1 MATPTTLPAS
11 FVAGNILE
19 AAQLNNLRGAFRVL
33 QVVAAAYSVQTA
45 SSTST
50 YATTG
55 LSATITPQATTNT
68 ILVNVSMSIGMS
80 ADANNITGFRI
91 IRTTGGVNTTVGT
104 WDYAF
109 GPRGS
114 SDQYG
119 SWSHMLVVS
128 PATTSATTF
137 TVQFARFSG
146 GGIVYAQSAGQTS
159 DIVLQEISA

>member
-1 MATPTTLPAS
+1 MATPTNLPAS
-11 FVAGNILE
+11 FTAGQVLTATQMNS
-19 AAQLNNLRGAFRVL
+19 LRGAFRIL
-33 QVVAAAYSVQTA
+33 QVVSAAYSVQTG
-45 SSTST
+45 STSST

-55 LSATITPQATTNT
+55 LSAVITPQATTNT

-80 ADANNITGFRI
+80 ADPNNITGFRI
-91 IRTTGGVNTTVGT
+91 IRTTGGVDTTVGT
-104 WDYAF
+104 WNYAF

-146 GGIVYAQSAGQTS
+146 GGTVYAQSASSQST
-159 DIVLQEISA
+159 IVLQEISA